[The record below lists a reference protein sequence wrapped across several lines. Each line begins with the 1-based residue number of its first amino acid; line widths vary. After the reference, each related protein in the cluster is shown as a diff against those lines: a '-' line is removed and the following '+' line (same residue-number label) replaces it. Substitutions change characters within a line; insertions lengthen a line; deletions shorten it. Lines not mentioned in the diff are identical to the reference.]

1 MTIIPVPLFLW
12 PGLKRSQ
19 LEFIYKPLLL
29 NLLKELLLLYGMQNT
44 RHWLMGLKAFLRAFH
59 RRLIDRAIETTYN
72 RIVIFGCIL
81 WRCLMESSKLWKKV
95 YRYKKVILLVLIVAV
110 AGKFGIAMYA
120 DKNKPVMTGQ
130 LVSVERGDVVSLVSA
145 TGTIKPVNMVDVSSK
160 ITGLI
165 KEVRVNENEQVK
177 AGQILILLDDKR
189 LMAQV
194 SQSKAKLA
202 NTAANYERNQQLN
215 RIGAVSNQ
223 QLDAASMDYSVAQAT
238 YDDAVSQLDDT
249 VIKAPIDGVII
260 GKPIPAGQTVAPG
273 ISTPMVLMSV
283 ADLSKM
289 QIEAQ
294 VDESDIGKISIGQ
307 KVDFS
312 VDAYTGKIFN
322 GIVSNVSQK
331 ANIQQNVVYYNVTID
346 VEGAGTMLKPTMT
359 ARVSIHVGESKNTIL
374 VPLAAIKEN
383 KGQSY
388 VQTMVNGK
396 VENINITIGLSGD
409 EKVEVLSGL
418 TDTDQILLPQ
428 AKGMPQASDA
438 AKGSSTMR
446 SALGR

>member
-1 MTIIPVPLFLW
+1 
-12 PGLKRSQ
+12 
-19 LEFIYKPLLL
+19 
-29 NLLKELLLLYGMQNT
+29 
-44 RHWLMGLKAFLRAFH
+44 
-59 RRLIDRAIETTYN
+59 
-72 RIVIFGCIL
+72 
-81 WRCLMESSKLWKKV
+81 MESSKLWKKV

>member
-1 MTIIPVPLFLW
+1 MQVKTIW
-12 PGLKRSQ
+12 QK
-19 LEFIYKPLLL
+19 
-29 NLLKELLLLYGMQNT
+29 
-44 RHWLMGLKAFLRAFH
+44 
-59 RRLIDRAIETTYN
+59 
-72 RIVIFGCIL
+72 IVQ
-81 WRCLMESSKLWKKV
+81 
-95 YRYKKVILLVLIVAV
+95 YKKIVFLVIIVGV
-110 AGKFGIAMYA
+110 AAKFGVTMYL

-130 LVSVERGDVVSLVSA
+130 SISVERGDIVSLVSA
-145 TGTIKPVNMVDVSSK
+145 TGTIKPVTIVDVSSK

-165 KEVRVNENEQVK
+165 KEVKVSENEQVK

-194 SQSKAKLA
+194 SQSQAKLA
-202 NTAANYERNQQLN
+202 NTTANYERNLRLN

-223 QLDAASMDYSVAQAT
+223 QLDAASMDYSVARAT

-294 VDESDIGKISIGQ
+294 VDESDIGKISLGQ
-307 KVDFS
+307 KVDFT
-312 VDAYTGKIFN
+312 VDAYMGKVFN
-322 GIVSNVSQK
+322 GSVSNISQK
-331 ANIQQNVVYYNVTID
+331 ANIQQNVVYYTVMID
-346 VEGAGTMLKPTMT
+346 VEGSVNLLKPTMT
-359 ARVSIHVGESKNTIL
+359 ARVSIHIGESKNALI
-374 VPLAAIKEN
+374 VPLSAIKES
-383 KGQSY
+383 KGQQY
-388 VQTMVNGK
+388 VQKMVNGK
-396 VENINITIGLSGD
+396 VENINITTGLNGED
-409 EKVEVLSGL
+409 RVEILSGL
-418 TDTDQILLPQ
+418 IDGDQIYLPQ
-428 AKGMPQASDA
+428 SKALPQTSDA